1 MWLVIKPFLPMIARL
16 AAIIGVV
23 LALVWAWNHFV
34 ADPYIARG
42 VAQQALVTG
51 KEKLRADVAEAANK
65 TLQAD
70 VETFRRRVG
79 EQDASIAAWK
89 ATSDKYQE
97 MARVLL
103 TAAAGRDALAVKEI
117 RKLQDL
123 ISKPSPTKEK
133 ACEAATSTL
142 GGLADYRLRDDKV
155 AAPGVGSPVK

>member
-1 MWLVIKPFLPMIARL
+1 MLGRLVAI
-16 AAIIGVV
+16 AAIAWAGF
-23 LALVWAWNHFV
+23 WAWGHFV
-34 ADPYIARG
+34 ADPYIAKG
-42 VAQQALVTG
+42 VAIEQINTT
-51 KEKLRADVAEAANK
+51 KEKLRADKEEAANK

-70 VETFRRRVG
+70 VETFRKRVG
-79 EQDASIAAWK
+79 EQDASIASWK

-117 RKLQDL
+117 KKLQDL

-142 GGLADYRLRDDKV
+142 GALADYRLQH
-155 AAPGVGSPVK
+155 AAKEAGAGVVSPVK